1 LIYEE
6 YGRAPAISTI
16 HRVLVRHEL
25 VQKRRARRKLGQPSA
40 SPFKAQAPNELWTVD
55 FKGQFRMRDGMLCYP
70 LTVQDAHSRFLL
82 DCRAL
87 SAPEME
93 PTMHCFRRLFRTFG
107 MPRRIRSD
115 NGQPFASA
123 VSIGRIST
131 LSAWWIQHGVTP
143 ELIQPGKPQQN
154 GRHERMHRTLKREAT
169 RPPRANLIAQQRAF
183 NRFRH
188 TFNNERPHQALEQR
202 PPASV
207 YRPSDVAFVD
217 PPPST
222 TYPDHFEIRHVS
234 QLGMIRWKSRFIWVS
249 KVLTHQDVGLE
260 EVGEGLW
267 AVYFG
272 PRRLGWLDEKKNRI
286 MDVRQHGRMQYPPVD
301 L

>member
-1 LIYEE
+1 MDLGTSGMGLSRFTQRSI
-6 YGRAPAISTI
+6 P
-16 HRVLVRHEL
+16 
-25 VQKRRARRKLGQPSA
+25 RRARS
-40 SPFKAQAPNELWTVD
+40 T
-55 FKGQFRMRDGMLCYP
+55 
-70 LTVQDAHSRFLL
+70 
-82 DCRAL
+82 
-87 SAPEME
+87 
-93 PTMHCFRRLFRTFG
+93 
-107 MPRRIRSD
+107 
-115 NGQPFASA
+115 PFASP

-169 RPPRANLIAQQRAF
+169 RPPRAHLTAQQRAF
-183 NRFRH
+183 NRFRR

-202 PPASV
+202 TPASV

-222 TYPDHFEIRHVS
+222 TYPDHFEVRHVS

-267 AVYFG
+267 PSTSGLADSAG
-272 PRRLGWLDEKKNRI
+272 SMRRRTASWMSDSTGGCST
-286 MDVRQHGRMQYPPVD
+286 HPPTCKPSTEN
-301 L
+301 LL